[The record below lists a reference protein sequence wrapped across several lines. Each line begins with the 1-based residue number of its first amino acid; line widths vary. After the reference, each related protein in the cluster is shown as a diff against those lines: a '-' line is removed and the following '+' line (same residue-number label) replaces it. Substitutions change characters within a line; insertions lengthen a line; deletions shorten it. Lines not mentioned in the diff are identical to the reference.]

1 MKKKIFIKLF
11 AGVVLLVLCV
21 SLTGC
26 KKKNNYNEVKNET
39 NVQNEVN
46 NVATN
51 QTTNETK
58 PKKIKVVNSAP
69 DFYKLPENV
78 EMHIVVSDIDVGE
91 QYYHVTK
98 IGKDVLITEESRKND
113 IVISKGIGKYYS
125 YYKYNGNDA
134 WDYYYTQDNKEWRLY
149 KGNIDLKTIDEYVV
163 RVPQLFTKLTG
174 VNSGENEKTSIFL
187 PAYGDVDITIV
198 SDGNKKYYY
207 ADELKFNVK
216 FESAD
221 VTINI
226 EKFDTEVSDFGIQ
239 LPK

>member
-1 MKKKIFIKLF
+1 MKKKIFVK
-11 AGVVLLVLCV
+11 VCTVTVLLVLCA
-21 SLTGC
+21 SLAGC
-26 KKKNNYNEVKNET
+26 KKKNNNNEVKNET
-39 NVQNEVN
+39 NEQNEVN

-58 PKKIKVVNSAP
+58 TKKIKVVNSAP

-78 EMHIVVSDIDVGE
+78 EMQIVVSDIDVGE
-91 QYYHVTK
+91 QYYHITK

-163 RVPQLFTKLTG
+163 KVPQLFTKLTG
-174 VNSGENEKTSIFL
+174 VNSEGNEKTSIFL
-187 PAYGDVDITIV
+187 PDYGDVDITIV

-216 FESAD
+216 FESVD
-221 VTINI
+221 IKVTI
-226 EKFDTEVSDFGIQ
+226 EKFDTKVSDFGIQ